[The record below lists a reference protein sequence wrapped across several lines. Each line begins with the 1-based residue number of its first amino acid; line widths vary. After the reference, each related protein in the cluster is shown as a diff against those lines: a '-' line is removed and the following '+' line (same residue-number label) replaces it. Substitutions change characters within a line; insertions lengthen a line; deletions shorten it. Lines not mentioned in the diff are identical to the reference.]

1 MRELLAACA
10 VSFLSALALLPPSA
24 TAGLLDDIKKRGEIV
39 VATEAAYAPFEFVE
53 NGKIVGYGAD
63 LLVLLMKDL
72 TAQGVKVKQLD
83 LPWQG
88 VLPGLLAKKYDM
100 IATSVV
106 VTEERVKKFAF
117 TVPIAEA
124 TIAIA
129 ARKDD
134 NSIQKVE
141 DLAGKVVGSQQASAP
156 LGGLKAYDEQLKKAK
171 GAGIKE
177 IKEYIGFPELY
188 VDLSNGRVDAVA
200 NGLPNLAVLAK
211 QQPDK
216 YKVVG
221 TFGDKAYFAWVTR
234 PDDKDLLKYLN
245 DRLIKLKQDGTMKE
259 LQGKW
264 FGFVMET
271 PNAGFKPLATK

>member
-1 MRELLAACA
+1 MRGFLSACA
-10 VSFLSALALLPPSA
+10 VGLLSALVLLPLGA

-39 VATEAAYAPFEFVE
+39 VATEAAFAPFEFVE

-100 IATSVV
+100 VATSVV
-106 VTEERVKKFAF
+106 VTEERVKRFAF

-124 TIAIA
+124 TLAIA
-129 ARKDD
+129 VRKGD

-141 DLAGKVVGSQQASAP
+141 DIVGKVVGTQQASAP
-156 LGGLKAYDEQLKKAK
+156 LGVLKAYNEELQKTK
-171 GAGIKE
+171 GVGVKE

-234 PDDKDLLKYLN
+234 LEDKDLLSYLN
-245 DRLIKLKQDGTMKE
+245 DRLIKVKQDGTVKE
-259 LQGKW
+259 LQAKW

-271 PNAGFKPLATK
+271 PNAGFKPIATK